1 MKKLISFLFFYLFI
15 THYVSEAVAEI
26 KEHSGF
32 IVRSLDNRYE
42 VISPAKYQSK
52 MEVVIE
58 NKTNLRMLGRIMI
71 NRSRNIEYVS
81 IEPGEY
87 KKYVVDLKK
96 NDVLHYLPLNPAF
109 QEIELIVG
117 NKFYEIP
124 PK

>member
-1 MKKLISFLFFYLFI
+1 MKKLISFILFSLFI
-15 THYVSEAVAEI
+15 TSQAFGEI
-26 KEHSGF
+26 TEHNGF
-32 IVRSLDNRYE
+32 IVRSLDNRFE
-42 VISPAKYQSK
+42 VISPTKYRPK

-81 IEPGEY
+81 IEAGEY

-96 NDVLHYLPLNPAF
+96 NDILHYLPLNPAF

-124 PK
+124 PKQ

>member
-1 MKKLISFLFFYLFI
+1 MKKLISFILFSFFI
-15 THYVSEAVAEI
+15 NSPVFGEISE
-26 KEHSGF
+26 HNGF
-32 IVRSLDNRYE
+32 IVRSLDNRFE
-42 VISPAKYQSK
+42 VISPNKYQAK

-58 NKTNLRMLGRIMI
+58 NKTNMRMLGRIMI

-81 IEPGEY
+81 IEAGEY

-96 NDVLHYLPLNPAF
+96 NDILHYLPLNPAF

-124 PK
+124 PKQ

>member
-1 MKKLISFLFFYLFI
+1 MKKLISFILFSLFI
-15 THYVSEAVAEI
+15 TSQAFGEIAE
-26 KEHSGF
+26 HNGF
-32 IVRSLDNRYE
+32 IVRSLDNRFE
-42 VISPAKYQSK
+42 VISPSKYRPK

-81 IEPGEY
+81 IEAGEY

-96 NDVLHYLPLNPAF
+96 NDILHYLPLNPAF

-124 PK
+124 PKQ

>member
-1 MKKLISFLFFYLFI
+1 MKKLISYILFSLFI
-15 THYVSEAVAEI
+15 TSQAFGEI
-26 KEHSGF
+26 TEHNGF
-32 IVRSLDNRYE
+32 IVRSLDNRFE
-42 VISPAKYQSK
+42 VISPTKYRPK

-81 IEPGEY
+81 IEAGEY

-96 NDVLHYLPLNPAF
+96 NDILHYLPLNPAF

-124 PK
+124 PKQ

>member
-1 MKKLISFLFFYLFI
+1 MSFILFSLFI
-15 THYVSEAVAEI
+15 TSQAFGEI
-26 KEHSGF
+26 TEHNGF
-32 IVRSLDNRYE
+32 IVRSLDNRFE
-42 VISPAKYQSK
+42 VISPTKYRPK

-81 IEPGEY
+81 IEAGEY

-96 NDVLHYLPLNPAF
+96 NDILHYLPLNPAF

-124 PK
+124 PKQ

>member
-1 MKKLISFLFFYLFI
+1 MKKLISFILFSFFI
-15 THYVSEAVAEI
+15 NSPVFGEISE
-26 KEHSGF
+26 HNGF
-32 IVRSLDNRYE
+32 IVRSLDNRFE
-42 VISPAKYQSK
+42 VISPNKYQAK

-58 NKTNLRMLGRIMI
+58 NKTNMRMLGRIMI

-81 IEPGEY
+81 IEAGEY

-96 NDVLHYLPLNPAF
+96 NDILHYFPLNPAF

-124 PK
+124 PKQ

>member
-1 MKKLISFLFFYLFI
+1 MKKLISFILFSFFI
-15 THYVSEAVAEI
+15 TSPVFGEI
-26 KEHSGF
+26 SEHSGF
-32 IVRSLDNRYE
+32 IVRSLDNRFE
-42 VISPAKYQSK
+42 VISPNKYQAK

-58 NKTNLRMLGRIMI
+58 NKTNMRMLGRIMI

-81 IEPGEY
+81 IEAGEY

-96 NDVLHYLPLNPAF
+96 NDILHYLPLNPAF

-124 PK
+124 PKQ

>member
-1 MKKLISFLFFYLFI
+1 MKKLISFILFSFFI
-15 THYVSEAVAEI
+15 NSPVFGEI
-26 KEHSGF
+26 FEHNGF
-32 IVRSLDNRYE
+32 IVRSLDNRFE
-42 VISPAKYQSK
+42 VISPNKYQAK

-58 NKTNLRMLGRIMI
+58 NKTNMRMLGRIMI

-81 IEPGEY
+81 IEAGEY

-96 NDVLHYLPLNPAF
+96 NDILHYLPLNPAF

-124 PK
+124 PKQ